1 VFDGYEALAIVGILV
16 AIFLWGPGKIPELAK
31 SVASAKAEYDKA
43 SKQLSSFTNMNS
55 IITSQ
60 TNPQSPT
67 SSPTGPQAPTAQ
79 TAEDPLVVAATS
91 LGISTEGKTKAELA
105 KEIQAQTTT
114 KTSIGESC
122 KHPLARLS
130 GGGYQTPID

>member
-1 VFDGYEALAIVGILV
+1 MFDGYEALAIVGILV

-43 SKQLSSFTNMNS
+43 SKQLSSFTNVNS

-60 TNPQSPT
+60 INPQTLT
-67 SSPTGPQAPTAQ
+67 SSPTTSQPPTEQ
-79 TAEDPLVVAATS
+79 TAEDPIVVAAKS

-105 KEIQAQTTT
+105 KEIQGQTATVQPSEKAT
-114 KTSIGESC
+114 PTSTAE
-122 KHPLARLS
+122 K
-130 GGGYQTPID
+130 